1 MACAISRALG
11 RDPVGVSPFT
21 AGQFVEQALSAIGL
35 VIMANF
41 VELLTAVA
49 DELAGNGCSTSPE
62 YADGAIVQK
71 PEVRVA
77 PGYGIYE
84 LASSET
90 RYQLLP
96 DGLLQL
102 AAST

>member
-49 DELAGNGCSTSPE
+49 DELAGPQWQGSCRLIFSL
-62 YADGAIVQK
+62 GAGAVKWLI
-71 PEVRVA
+71 
-77 PGYGIYE
+77 
-84 LASSET
+84 T
-90 RYQLLP
+90 
-96 DGLLQL
+96 GLRLSL
-102 AAST
+102 GREPSCI